1 MNRNFLLYKLRQIS
15 CKYLGLMPVSD
26 HEDELAELKT
36 SLQDTQPVGSLVNC
50 CRLVPARN
58 SDADVVL

>member
-1 MNRNFLLYKLRQIS
+1 
-15 CKYLGLMPVSD
+15 MPVSD
-26 HEDELAELKT
+26 HEEELAELKT

-58 SDADVVL
+58 SDADVVLSNIHTSGPGNPFPLF